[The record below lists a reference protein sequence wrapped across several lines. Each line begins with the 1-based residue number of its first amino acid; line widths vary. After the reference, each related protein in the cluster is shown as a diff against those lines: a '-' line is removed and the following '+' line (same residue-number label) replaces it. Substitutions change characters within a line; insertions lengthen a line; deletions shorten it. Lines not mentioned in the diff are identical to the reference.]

1 MFKKSNRVANL
12 ILPAILFHKIFA
24 PVVKKLYYS
33 QFFKSSIFRDGDRH
47 GRGDRYLK

>member
-1 MFKKSNRVANL
+1 MLKKSNRVANL

-33 QFFKSSIFRDGDRH
+33 HLFFKSFFEFFKSSIFRDGDS
-47 GRGDRYLK
+47 